1 MNEIGIKLQ
10 EARKAKGY
18 TLDDLQQMTKIQKRY
33 LIAIE
38 EGNFDVMPGKFYARA
53 FIKQYADTVGL
64 NGDQLLEQYTD
75 AVPHTHDEEYVEKV
89 NTNQTRSENHVTN
102 ELLERV
108 KTLLPTILIVIVVFL
123 IIGGIWYAATKTGNK
138 DTESIISKDSDT
150 TSITTSSNTATSE
163 SKTSAASSSS
173 KEPEKEP
180 EKPKQAIAV
189 ESSTGQTT
197 NYTVTNATEP
207 GSIVLSA
214 EGGASWVGV
223 EVNGV
228 AADQKT
234 MQSGD
239 NLEVPLPAGTTSIS
253 VRIGNAASTKI
264 TLNGEAVA
272 YAPEATNV
280 ITQTLVFTVTPV
292 AAAAQ

>member
-1 MNEIGIKLQ
+1 MNEIGEKLQ

-75 AVPHTHDEEYVEKV
+75 DVPQTHDEEYVEKV

-102 ELLERV
+102 EWVE
-108 KTLLPTILIVIVVFL
+108 KIKNMLPTILIVLLVFA

-138 DTESIISKDSDT
+138 DDGSIISKDSDSV
-150 TSITTSSNTATSE
+150 SITSTSE
-163 SKTSAASSSS
+163 SKESSQEKESQSSSS

-180 EKPKQAIAV
+180 EKPKQAVAV
-189 ESSTGQTT
+189 ASSTGATT
-197 NYTVTNATEP
+197 EYTVTNATEP
-207 GSIVLSA
+207 GTITLA
-214 EGGASWVGV
+214 AQGGASWVGV
-223 EVNGV
+223 EING
-228 AADQKT
+228 APADQKT
-234 MQSGD
+234 MQSGES
-239 NLEVPLPAGTTSIS
+239 LEVPLPAGTTSVS
-253 VRIGNAASTKI
+253 VRIGNSAATSI

-272 YAPEATNV
+272 FAPEAAGV
-280 ITQTLVFTVTPV
+280 ITQSLTFTITPV
-292 AAAAQ
+292 VAQ